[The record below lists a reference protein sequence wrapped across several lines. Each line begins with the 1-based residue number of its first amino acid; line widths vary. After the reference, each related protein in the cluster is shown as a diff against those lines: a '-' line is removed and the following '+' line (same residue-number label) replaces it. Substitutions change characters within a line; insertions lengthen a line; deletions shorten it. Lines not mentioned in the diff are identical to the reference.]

1 MPRGGRLMIGTS
13 RVFVEEEF
21 ASVSK
26 IMPHGEYVVIEVSDT
41 GSGMTPEVQ
50 AHIFEPFFTTK
61 EPGKGTGLGLSTV
74 YGIVKQ
80 TGGYITV
87 DSAPGEGTVFR
98 LFFPPAQRT
107 EEQDAQ
113 VSASQRPESDAPETL
128 AQVRP
133 PDAAERGVPM
143 PDGAHVDPGAEA
155 PQDEKPPSQAG
166 ALPRGK
172 RLSGV
177 ETVLVVED
185 ETSVRNYIRRA
196 LESHGYSAIS
206 CPTGREAL
214 QAAAGYK
221 KPIHLL
227 LTDVILPG
235 MSGTEMARRFLLER
249 PGMPVLY
256 ISGYPERFGRYLGN
270 GFSYVQKPFRI
281 EELLARIRGLLDAS
295 GGSGER
301 NADSGHTAQ
310 GDVAREEQVPG
321 DVVQARSGGDSP
333 KSTPSAVKAA
343 LVIEDSAP
351 VRAIV
356 ALSLREAGYRVVE
369 AATREE
375 ALAAFEAERFSLAV
389 GDLNLDGQASGLAL
403 LNEMVRMRPELK
415 CVLMTGSFTAGQ
427 RLPMPYPLLAKPF
440 VPEELIALAQRLVP
454 LPRETT
460 HELVAPPG

>member
-1 MPRGGRLMIGTS
+1 
-13 RVFVEEEF
+13 
-21 ASVSK
+21 
-26 IMPHGEYVVIEVSDT
+26 
-41 GSGMTPEVQ
+41 
-50 AHIFEPFFTTK
+50 
-61 EPGKGTGLGLSTV
+61 
-74 YGIVKQ
+74 
-80 TGGYITV
+80 
-87 DSAPGEGTVFR
+87 
-98 LFFPPAQRT
+98 
-107 EEQDAQ
+107 
-113 VSASQRPESDAPETL
+113 
-128 AQVRP
+128 
-133 PDAAERGVPM
+133 
-143 PDGAHVDPGAEA
+143 
-155 PQDEKPPSQAG
+155 
-166 ALPRGK
+166 
-172 RLSGV
+172 
-177 ETVLVVED
+177 
-185 ETSVRNYIRRA
+185 
-196 LESHGYSAIS
+196 
-206 CPTGREAL
+206 
-214 QAAAGYK
+214 
-221 KPIHLL
+221 
-227 LTDVILPG
+227 
-235 MSGTEMARRFLLER
+235 
-249 PGMPVLY
+249 MPVLY